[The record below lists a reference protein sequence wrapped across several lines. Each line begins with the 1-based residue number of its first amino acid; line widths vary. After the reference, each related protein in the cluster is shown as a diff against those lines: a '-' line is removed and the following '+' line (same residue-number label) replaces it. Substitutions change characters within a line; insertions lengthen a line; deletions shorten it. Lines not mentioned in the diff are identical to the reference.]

1 MNTVEQAHYFGSSG
15 FYGTVTAVF
24 RCLVGGRGGELIASN
39 VYCFS
44 YLQNKSG
51 DGG

>member
-24 RCLVGGRGGELIASN
+24 RCLGGGELIASN

>member
-24 RCLVGGRGGELIASN
+24 RCLVGGELIALN

-51 DGG
+51 YG

>member
-24 RCLVGGRGGELIASN
+24 RCLVGGGELIALN
-39 VYCFS
+39 VYCSS